1 MTCPECG
8 TSLTRR
14 ARFCHRCGWDSSLA
28 GAGKAA
34 STAGQ
39 RPAWKRWS
47 MWVTLGLS
55 VLVLFWLLLSPR
67 GDAEATLRVGQAA
80 PDIVLPQADA
90 GPSVSLSALKGKPV
104 ILNFWATWCGPC
116 AEEMPDLQAVYDK
129 YKGQGLE
136 LYGVNVGEAKVVV
149 NSYRNQHNVSFPSL
163 LDLEDKAQNAYKI
176 LPIPATYFI
185 DRSGQI
191 RAIYQFQLSRQQME
205 VEVVR
210 LLAQ

>member
-8 TSLTRR
+8 TGLTDR
-14 ARFCHRCGWDSSLA
+14 ARFCHKCGWDSKLA

-47 MWVTLGLS
+47 MSVTLGLS
-55 VLVLFWLLLSPR
+55 VVLVLWLLLVPR
-67 GDAEATLRVGQAA
+67 SDAETTLRVGQAA
-80 PDIVLPQADA
+80 PDIVLPQADG
-90 GPSVSLSALKGKPV
+90 GPSVRLSALKGKPV

-116 AEEMPDLQAVYDK
+116 AKEMPDLQAVYDK
-129 YKGQGLE
+129 YKGQGLQ
-136 LYGVNVGEAKVVV
+136 LYGVNVGESKVVV
-149 NSYRNQHNVSFPSL
+149 NSYRKQHDVAFPVL

-176 LPIPATYFI
+176 LPIPATFFI
-185 DRSGQI
+185 DKAGQI
-191 RAIYQFQLSRQQME
+191 RAIYQFQMSRQQME
-205 VEVVR
+205 AEVLR